1 MMTNRLFDNPCND
14 STLIRNVI
22 FDQIMPVLS
31 SDGWK
36 VLCVAIRQA
45 WEWRGDGSSRAPTTV
60 SQFMEKTGIKKQA
73 AVEKAIKECLNARYL
88 VHKADT
94 DAYALNVEFEPGAPV
109 TEAEQVPL
117 DPEQERTL
125 QALLDFGHEME
136 VEPNLASVREAVLK
150 SNADAVLAWI
160 ELGRG
165 MVNLEMGV
173 RFQTVVARLTDQVP
187 PLPLAML
194 EMDMELDSAPP
205 KETVE
210 ENAPSEPD
218 DSAAHNLWQT
228 TLEELRSQMRKSN
241 FKWLKPTRGTELAGG
256 VLTVAVPNERV
267 KEWMETGVFA
277 TNITETLEKVAAES
291 VTLALVVKK

>member
-1 MMTNRLFDNPCND
+1 MTTRLFDNPYDD
-14 STLIRNVI
+14 STLIQNAI

-36 VLCVAIRQA
+36 VLCVALRQA
-45 WEWRGDGSSRAPTTV
+45 WGWRGDESSRVPMTV

-73 AVEKAIKECLNARYL
+73 AVEKAIKECLDASYL
-88 VHKADT
+88 VREADADT
-94 DAYALNVEFEPGAPV
+94 CALNIEFEPDAPV

-117 DPEQERTL
+117 GPEEERAL
-125 QALLDFGHEME
+125 QALLDFGREMK
-136 VEPNLASVREAVLK
+136 VDPDLTSVRDAVLK

-160 ELGRG
+160 EMGRG

-173 RFQTVVARLTDQVP
+173 RFQTVVARLIDQVP

-194 EMDMELDSAPP
+194 EMDMESDAAPP
-205 KETVE
+205 KE
-210 ENAPSEPD
+210 AADKD
-218 DSAAHNLWQT
+218 DSSESDDAKAHELWQA
-228 TLEELRSQMRKSN
+228 TLEELKSQMRKSN
-241 FKWLKPTRGTELAGG
+241 FKWLKPTRGIKLAGG

-277 TNITETLEKVAAES
+277 TNITETLETVAAES
-291 VTLALVVKK
+291 VTLTLVVKK